1 MHRGRLFLYTQ
12 VNFSLGLFGARSSIL
27 GSMETTRLRAMLARA
42 PGLTADHV
50 RALFAVT
57 GDESSL
63 CDSAQL
69 LRQVRMPAAARD
81 ALISPDEP
89 ALRADLRWIETS
101 GVTLM
106 SCLDATYPSLL
117 VHTAGAPPVLF
128 VLGCVA
134 ALGSPQLAMVGSR
147 NPTAAGRRN
156 AHDFAAALARTG
168 LTITSGLAVGVD
180 AASHQGA
187 LDVEGA
193 TIAVLGTGLDT
204 VYPVGNAALATC
216 IRTRGALVSEFP
228 PRTGPAARNFPRRN
242 RIISG
247 LSRGTLVVEATCRSG
262 SLITARFAAEQGR
275 EVFAIPGSIHSPQ
288 SRGCHKLI
296 REGAKLVENI
306 ADVLSEL
313 QIPLSEQWVK
323 NSMRMRTG
331 MMPLDKEYEML
342 LDALGFEPATLDE
355 LIERTGLSSE
365 SVASMLLILEL
376 DGCVAALPGGRY
388 DRITNDDRQRS
399 RHPDLRI

>member
-1 MHRGRLFLYTQ
+1 
-12 VNFSLGLFGARSSIL
+12 
-27 GSMETTRLRAMLARA
+27 MEVIKLRAMLARA

-57 GDESSL
+57 GDESTL
-63 CDSAQL
+63 CDSPQL
-69 LRQVRMPAAARD
+69 LREARVPPAARNFLGA
-81 ALISPDEP
+81 PDES
-89 ALRADLRWIETS
+89 ALSADLRWIESS
-101 GVTLM
+101 GTTLI
-106 SCLDATYPSLL
+106 SCLDAAYPPLL
-117 VHTAGAPPVLF
+117 GQAPGAPPVLY
-128 VLGCVA
+128 VQGSIE
-134 ALGSPQLAMVGSR
+134 ALASIQLAIVGSR
-147 NPTAAGRRN
+147 SPTAAGRRN
-156 AHDFAAALARTG
+156 AHNFAAALARAG
-168 LTITSGLAVGVD
+168 LAITSGLAVGVD
-180 AASHQGA
+180 AASHLGA
-187 LDVEGA
+187 LDVGGV
-193 TIAVLGTGLDT
+193 TIAVLGTGLDM
-204 VYPVGNAALATC
+204 VYPPAHTALAAR
-216 IRTRGALVSEFP
+216 IRRQGALVSEFP
-228 PRTGPAARNFPRRN
+228 PRTPPAAGNFPRRN

-247 LSRGTLVVEATCRSG
+247 LSQGTLVVEATYRSG

-275 EVFAIPGSIHSPQ
+275 EVFAIPGSIHSPL

-296 REGAKLVENI
+296 REGAKLVENL

-313 QIPLSEQWVK
+313 QIPQSEQGVK
-323 NSMRMRTG
+323 SSIGLPATVL
-331 MMPLDKEYEML
+331 PLDKEYEML

>member
-1 MHRGRLFLYTQ
+1 
-12 VNFSLGLFGARSSIL
+12 
-27 GSMETTRLRAMLARA
+27 METIKLRAMLARA
-42 PGLTADHV
+42 PGLTAEHV

-57 GDESSL
+57 GEESSL

-69 LRQVRMPAAARD
+69 LRQARVPAAARE
-81 ALISPDEP
+81 ALTSPDEP
-89 ALRADLRWIETS
+89 ALSADLRWVKAS
-101 GVTLM
+101 GAALI
-106 SCLDATYPSLL
+106 SCLDPTYPSLL
-117 VHTAGAPPVLF
+117 THTAGAPPVLY
-128 VLGCVA
+128 VLGSVA

-156 AHDFAAALARTG
+156 ARDFAASLARTG

-180 AASHQGA
+180 AASHEGA
-187 LDVEGA
+187 LDVGGT
-193 TIAVLGTGLDT
+193 TIAVLGTGLDA
-204 VYPVGNAALATC
+204 VYPVGNTALAAR
-216 IRTRGALVSEFP
+216 IRARGALVSEFP
-228 PRTGPAARNFPRRN
+228 PRTAPAARNFPRRN

-247 LSRGTLVVEATCRSG
+247 LSCGTLVVEATCRSG

-296 REGAKLVENI
+296 REGAKLVEDL

-313 QIPLSEQWVK
+313 QIPLSEQRVR
-323 NSMRMRTG
+323 SSIRPRPG

-355 LIERTGLSSE
+355 LIGRTGLSSE

-388 DRITNDDRQRS
+388 DRIPNDDRQRS

>member
-1 MHRGRLFLYTQ
+1 
-12 VNFSLGLFGARSSIL
+12 
-27 GSMETTRLRAMLARA
+27 MEIIKLRAMLARA

-57 GDESSL
+57 GDESAL
-63 CDSAQL
+63 CDSPQL
-69 LRQVRMPAAARD
+69 LREARVPPAARNFLGA
-81 ALISPDEP
+81 PDES
-89 ALRADLRWIETS
+89 ALSADLRWIESS
-101 GVTLM
+101 GTTLI
-106 SCLDATYPSLL
+106 SCLDAAYPPLL
-117 VHTAGAPPVLF
+117 GQAPGAPPVLY
-128 VLGCVA
+128 VQGSIA
-134 ALGSPQLAMVGSR
+134 ALASIQLAVVGSR

-156 AHDFAAALARTG
+156 AHNFAAALARAG
-168 LTITSGLAVGVD
+168 LAITSGLAVGVD
-180 AASHQGA
+180 AASHFGA
-187 LDVEGA
+187 LDVGGI

-204 VYPVGNAALATC
+204 VYPPAHTGLAAR
-216 IRTRGALVSEFP
+216 IRTQGALVSEFP
-228 PRTGPAARNFPRRN
+228 PRTPPAAGNFPRRN

-247 LSRGTLVVEATCRSG
+247 LSRGTLVVEATYRSG

-296 REGAKLVENI
+296 REGAKLVENL

-313 QIPLSEQWVK
+313 QILQSEQGVM
-323 NSMRMRTG
+323 SSIGLPATVL
-331 MMPLDKEYEML
+331 PLDKEYEML